1 MDCGVSHV
9 AIELKVSWYLNT
21 PNAFMHDLMLSAPIF
36 KHGSIISAILLHHLQ
51 TEHADED

>member
-1 MDCGVSHV
+1 MSHV

-21 PNAFMHDLMLSAPIF
+21 PNAFKHDLMLSTPIF
-36 KHGSIISAILLHHLQ
+36 KHGSMFSAILLQHLQ